1 MIAVADAVREIAPEL
16 RLVFVGTER
25 GMETR
30 VVPERGYELELMR
43 VLPIR
48 GGGAL
53 GAARGITRAAA
64 LLPEARTLL
73 KKLAP
78 SALFSIGG
86 YAAGPISLAARS
98 LRVPV
103 ALMEPNS
110 VIGLANRLIAPL
122 VQRAYTAF
130 PESERHF
137 KASVVLRAGV
147 PIRNGFA
154 QVPYMPRLDAPRVLV
169 LGGSQGAKS
178 LNEAVPRALA
188 HLASNVRVVHQCG
201 AAHEADA
208 RRLYAGLGLEARA
221 EVVPFIADMPRALA
235 DADLVIA
242 RSGASAVSEIC
253 AVGRPSLL
261 VPYPFAS
268 GDHQRVNAES
278 LVRAGA
284 AVCLSATEASA
295 DRISRE
301 IAALLDNSVR
311 LCTMAERAAALG
323 RPEAAHAIAQDL
335 LGLAGVANAERREA
349 PSPAHP
355 FGCHEAR
362 RAGSNAPPPSP
373 GASNRFLYQQ
383 FAEHCAARYRALR
396 SAGSRPLALR
406 EAC

>member
-1 MIAVADAVREIAPEL
+1 MTSTLVFAGGGTGGHVYPMIAVADAVRELAPEL
-16 RLVFVGTER
+16 ELVFVGTER

-30 VVPERGYELELMR
+30 AVPERGYRLELMR

-48 GGGAL
+48 GGGVL
-53 GAARGITRAAA
+53 GALRGIARAAMSV
-64 LLPEARTLL
+64 PEARALL
-73 KKLAP
+73 RRLRPNAV
-78 SALFSIGG
+78 FSIGG
-86 YAAGPISLAARS
+86 YAAGPVSLGARS
-98 LRVPV
+98 LGIPL

-137 KASVVLRAGV
+137 DPRRVLRAGV
-147 PIRNGFA
+147 PIRAGFEPA
-154 QVPYMPRLDAPRVLV
+154 PYMPRLDAPRVLV

-188 HLASNVRVVHQCG
+188 QLGQNVRVVHQCG

-221 EVVPFIADMPRALA
+221 QVLPFIADMPRALA

-284 AVCLSATEASA
+284 ALCLPATEASA
-295 DRISRE
+295 ERLARE
-301 IAALLDNSVR
+301 ITELFDHSQR
-311 LCTMAERAAALG
+311 LCSMAERATALG
-323 RPEAAHAIAQDL
+323 RPAAARVIAEDF
-335 LGLAGVANAERREA
+335 LGLAGMASSERRVA
-349 PSPAHP
+349 PSPASP
-355 FGCHEAR
+355 VADPEAR
-362 RAGSNAPPPSP
+362 RAGSVAPKTM
-373 GASNRFLYQQ
+373 
-383 FAEHCAARYRALR
+383 R
-396 SAGSRPLALR
+396 SSISLR
-406 EAC
+406 EAV

>member
-1 MIAVADAVREIAPEL
+1 MSATLVLAGGGTGGHVYPMIAVADALRELAPEI

-25 GMETR
+25 GMESR

-48 GGGAL
+48 GGGVL
-53 GAARGITRAAA
+53 GALRGIARAAA
-64 LLPEARTLL
+64 SLPEARALL

-78 SALFSIGG
+78 RAVFSIGG
-86 YAAGPISLAARS
+86 YAAGPISLGARS

-137 KASVVLRAGV
+137 KPSLVLRAGV
-147 PIRNGFA
+147 PIRKGFEP
-154 QVPYMPRLDAPRVLV
+154 VPFMPRLYAPRVLV

-188 HLASNVRVVHQCG
+188 HVAANISVVHQCG

-208 RRLYAGLGLEARA
+208 RRLYAGLGLQARA
-221 EVVPFIADMPRALA
+221 QVVPFIADMPQALA

-284 AVCLSATEASA
+284 ALCLSNTEATA
-295 DRISRE
+295 DRMARE
-301 IAALLDNSVR
+301 ISALFDNSMR
-311 LCTMAERAAALG
+311 LITMADRAAALG
-323 RPEAAHAIAQDL
+323 RPQAAEAIARDL
-335 LGLAGVANAERREA
+335 LGLAGLANHERRVA
-349 PSPAHP
+349 PSPAH
-355 FGCHEAR
+355 
-362 RAGSNAPPPSP
+362 AGSIEPPLSLSP
-373 GASNRFLYQQ
+373 AF
-383 FAEHCAARYRALR
+383 
-396 SAGSRPLALR
+396 R
-406 EAC
+406 EAV